1 MTVRSIFRA
10 CVLIK
15 LGSLTLFV
23 PTKPAQ
29 AEGYLQP
36 FIEGRNNLHRNITG
50 DDLDAFA
57 TTLRESGRIVIDVE
71 MENIVECTSLNKRC
85 LRFHLVSAPNTE
97 NRGWDL
103 VAGVPKELY
112 DSRWRT
118 NRDRNFRPMDI
129 EAVTRYISNPGRPGG
144 DVEVY
149 YSGLWIDNRE
159 NLAWASFSAVEAS
172 RFDREFRQR
181 VHNGSMVLVDRE
193 RTGFNGQRVAAIF
206 VRPRAD
212 RRTSRWRPRCDARSA
227 EDRAARPRC
236 LRRNPEI
243 RRVRCSGRADVR
255 RLRLTALA
263 QGGWPLDHRSGRVE
277 LSGRSTLPMATV
289 IEAATGPWGSTI
301 VALVAV
307 LMALGTLNA
316 VVMSNPRT
324 LYGMAEDGLFL
335 KSALRVNSGGTPT
348 FALALGT
355 VLAIP
360 LIYSGGYVFV
370 FRLAGAMVLFG
381 SCLFVLSYFA
391 LRKNRPDLDRPFRA
405 KGHPVFPALALLIN
419 FALLTSFVIAEP
431 ISGAVMAGMIAICIP
446 VGIHLQRQRRLAA
459 EAAALSG

>member
-1 MTVRSIFRA
+1 MSTS
-10 CVLIK
+10 
-15 LGSLTLFV
+15 V
-23 PTKPAQ
+23 PTGQLQKRLGLPFAIAVCVGSVVGTGIMRAPGEIANLVPDPAIVMLLWLMGGLYVLLMANVASEISSAIPRSGGHYIPVHEGLGDSMGLLVGWTMWVVGIAACAFLSLAA
-29 AEGYLQP
+29 AEFLGTLLP
-36 FIEGRNNLHRNITG
+36 WVAEHEPTVAVLFLLGVAALNWAGVEEGRWAQIGSTGLKVVLLLAVVGVALAMPAGNAANEIEASPMVPEPLTVLTVLAGLQFIVAVYDGWYISIYFAGEDKDPGRNIPRSLFQSAIIVTLIYLAVNWALIRA
-50 DDLDAFA
+50 LDFNV
-57 TTLRESGRIVIDVE
+57 LRE
-71 MENIVECTSLNKRC
+71 
-85 LRFHLVSAPNTE
+85 
-97 NRGWDL
+97 
-103 VAGVPKELY
+103 
-112 DSRWRT
+112 
-118 NRDRNFRPMDI
+118 
-129 EAVTRYISNPGRPGG
+129 
-144 DVEVY
+144 
-149 YSGLWIDNRE
+149 
-159 NLAWASFSAVEAS
+159 
-172 RFDREFRQR
+172 
-181 VHNGSMVLVDRE
+181 
-193 RTGFNGQRVAAIF
+193 
-206 VRPRAD
+206 
-212 RRTSRWRPRCDARSA
+212 
-227 EDRAARPRC
+227 
-236 LRRNPEI
+236 
-243 RRVRCSGRADVR
+243 
-255 RLRLTALA
+255 
-263 QGGWPLDHRSGRVE
+263 
-277 LSGRSTLPMATV
+277 STLPMATV

-348 FALALGT
+348 FALAFGT

-381 SCLFVLSYFA
+381 SCLYVLSYFA

-419 FALLTSFVIAEP
+419 FSLLISFVIAEP